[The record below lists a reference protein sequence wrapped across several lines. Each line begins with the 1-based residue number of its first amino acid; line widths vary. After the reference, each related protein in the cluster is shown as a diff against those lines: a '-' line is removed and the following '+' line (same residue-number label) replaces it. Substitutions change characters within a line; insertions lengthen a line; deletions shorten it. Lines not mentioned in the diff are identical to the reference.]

1 MKIQYSIIFFSLF
14 IQTSFATT
22 NYQFFLSPYFYQNLD
37 SFQINGL
44 IAVRYNTGNLFDE
57 AAKLYSNESGHV
69 LKKCNA
75 GEKSNLIYYL
85 YPRSFYNPLMTTFYT
100 DLEVRVFEA
109 PGKLKKNLLVK
120 HQTLKPLFENPDSDI
135 IEHYKNLLNKLIMA
149 TKISDNDF
157 KLDGSFC
164 NILD

>member
-1 MKIQYSIIFFSLF
+1 MKIQYFIIFFSSF

-22 NYQFFLSPYFYQNLD
+22 NYQFFLSPYFYQNLH

-44 IAVRYNTGNLFDE
+44 ISVQYNTGNLSDE

-85 YPRSFYNPLMTTFYT
+85 YPRSFYNPMMTTFYT

-120 HQTLKPLFENPDSDI
+120 HQTLKTLYENPDSSI

-149 TKISDNDF
+149 TKFDDNNF

>member
-1 MKIQYSIIFFSLF
+1 MKYKYLIIFFSLF
-14 IQTSFATT
+14 VQTSIAA
-22 NYQFFLSPYFYQNLD
+22 NYQFFLSPYFYQNPD

-44 IAVRYNTGNLFDE
+44 TRVGYNVGNLFDE

-85 YPRSFYNPLMTTFYT
+85 YPRSFYNPMMTTFYT

-120 HQTLKPLFENPDSDI
+120 HQTLKTLYENPDSSI

-149 TKISDNDF
+149 TKIDDNNF

>member
-1 MKIQYSIIFFSLF
+1 MKIQYFIIFFSLF

-22 NYQFFLSPYFYQNLD
+22 NYQFFLSPYFYQNPD

-57 AAKLYSNESGHV
+57 AAKLYSNENGHV

-85 YPRSFYNPLMTTFYT
+85 YPRSFYNPKMTTFYT

-109 PGKLKKNLLVK
+109 PGKLKK
-120 HQTLKPLFENPDSDI
+120 
-135 IEHYKNLLNKLIMA
+135 
-149 TKISDNDF
+149 IS
-157 KLDGSFC
+157 
-164 NILD
+164 

>member
-44 IAVRYNTGNLFDE
+44 TRVGYNVGNLFDE

-120 HQTLKPLFENPDSDI
+120 YQTPKPLYENPDSDI
-135 IEHYKNLLNKLIMA
+135 IEHYKNLLNKLIIA
-149 TKISDNDF
+149 TKIDDNNF